1 MAKKKIRKSPPSGA
15 QPPPAPRKGMTFW
28 VQWGST
34 YSLGTAYGINKVN
47 TRSFYVSGSGRQD
60 RYLLVEWNQWLAR
73 RFAEGKVFYQGKLLA
88 SPPTLNVPSRV
99 AEAANE
105 VDPVERDRRFFRAA
119 KEVLA
124 AYDMERVAEGPQ
136 EVEYL
141 ILGGT
146 DSYRVYLSTDW
157 SAPPRCTCPDARM
170 RSGEPGGAFC
180 KHSIAVLL
188 QDEAY
193 RGQLLELLL

>member
-1 MAKKKIRKSPPSGA
+1 MAKRAIRSAGQA
-15 QPPPAPRKGMTFW
+15 GTRPPPAPKKDMTFW
-28 VQWGST
+28 VQWGSS

-47 TRSFYVSGSGRQD
+47 TRSFYVSGNGRQD

-73 RFAEGKVFYQGKLLA
+73 RFAEGKVYLKGKLLA
-88 SPPTLNVPSRV
+88 PPPTLNLPSQV
-99 AEAANE
+99 AESADE

-119 KEVLA
+119 KEVLGS
-124 AYDMERVAEGPQ
+124 YDLERVADGPQ

-141 ILGGT
+141 ITGGT
-146 DSYRVYLSTDW
+146 DTYRVYLRTDW
-157 SAPPRCTCPDARM
+157 SAPPRCTCPDART

-188 QDEAY
+188 QDDEH

>member
-1 MAKKKIRKSPPSGA
+1 MARKRSRKVRQGGIK
-15 QPPPAPRKGMTFW
+15 PPPAPKKDMAFW
-28 VQWGST
+28 VQWGSC

-47 TRSFYVSGSGRQD
+47 TRSFYVSGNGRQD
-60 RYLLVEWNQWLAR
+60 RYLLVEWDQWLAR
-73 RFAEGKVFYQGKLLA
+73 RFAEGKVFFQGKLLTP
-88 SPPTLNVPSRV
+88 PPTLKLPPQV
-99 AEAANE
+99 AESADE

-119 KEVLA
+119 REVIGS
-124 AYDMERVAEGPQ
+124 YDIDRVAEGPQ

-141 ILGGT
+141 ITGGT
-146 DSYRVYLSTDW
+146 DSYRVYLRTDW
-157 SAPPRCTCPDARM
+157 SAPPRCTCPDART

-188 QDEAY
+188 KDKDH